1 MAGSAS
7 GLARRTR
14 DLVEEMPAD
23 REHALVHVALV
34 EGGKEGGGHV
44 EGASDAA
51 GARVDHSGV
60 LPDALLL
67 VQNGDLLATVRL
79 FIVHVLR
86 ERDDEVFRS
95 AVPATSAQTRRKESG
110 VAAEARGS
118 ASPPVR
124 DAKRGADEDRN
135 SREVALLHL
144 DRNALADGESLGADG
159 KGERQERRGE
169 ESELVEEGK
178 HGESREEGRERGVI
192 RVG

>member
-44 EGASDAA
+44 EGAGDAA

-118 ASPPVR
+118 ASPYEMRSGVR
-124 DAKRGADEDRN
+124 MRTVTHVKWRFCISTGTRLPTGRAWALMAKVSARSAVAKRA
-135 SREVALLHL
+135 
-144 DRNALADGESLGADG
+144 SLWKRANMA
-159 KGERQERRGE
+159 
-169 ESELVEEGK
+169 
-178 HGESREEGRERGVI
+178 
-192 RVG
+192 RVGRKEENGV